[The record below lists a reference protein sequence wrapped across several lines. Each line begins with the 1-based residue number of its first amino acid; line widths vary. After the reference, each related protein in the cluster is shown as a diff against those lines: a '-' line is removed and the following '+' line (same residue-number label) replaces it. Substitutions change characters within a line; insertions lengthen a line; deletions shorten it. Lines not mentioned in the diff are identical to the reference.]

1 MKLLDLRKLAIK
13 KQQRI
18 RFRLKNGME
27 CVMNEVGVAQVPGL
41 DRVPD
46 FNLEQE
52 LEAASV
58 FVLEPLDTGAKNAPK
73 PRTVAREEMLALV
86 SAAPAAAH
94 HHDEHDDE

>member
-1 MKLLDLRKLAIK
+1 MRLLDLRKLAIK

-27 CVMNEVGVAQVPGL
+27 CVMNEVGVAHVPGL

-58 FVLEPLDTGAKNAPK
+58 FVLEPLDTTAKNAPK

-86 SAAPAAAH
+86 SATPSAAH
-94 HHDEHDDE
+94 HDERDDE

>member
-58 FVLEPLDTGAKNAPK
+58 FVLEPLDVTAKNAPK

-94 HHDEHDDE
+94 HDEHDDE